1 LNLPGSNL
9 LDIAAGAVERAMARG
24 ASGAECTLSEG
35 DEFSVSVRMSEVE
48 TLKEAG
54 SRAAGIRILKGTR
67 VGSSYT
73 SDLTPEGIAQ
83 MVNAAFEIGEIA
95 TEDPFAGLPDAG
107 DLGKL
112 EGDLQLYSRDIDAI
126 STPQRIEL
134 ARRTEAAA
142 LAYDPRITNSKG
154 ASFDTYTG
162 RRAFA
167 NSLGFSGEYRSSYCS
182 ISVMPVAK
190 QGTVME
196 RDYWHSSSR
205 RFAGLDQPEEVGR
218 IAAERVIRRL
228 GAQKVA
234 TQKVPVI
241 FEPRTARSLLGHVF
255 EAVDGRSIYRGSSFL
270 AGKLGET
277 VAAASV
283 NVVDDGTIPGLMGT
297 SPFDDEGVPSR
308 RTVVIENGVLRNY
321 LLNSY
326 AARKLGLHTT
336 GNASRG
342 VTGNAGISNGNF
354 YLEKGPKS
362 QEEMIRGVKNGF
374 LVTELIGQGVN
385 IVTGD
390 YSRGA
395 AGIWIRDGELAFPV
409 SEVTIAST
417 LQEMLAGIVGIG
429 DDLRFRN
436 SMESPTLMIGEMT
449 VGGR

>member
-1 LNLPGSNL
+1 LNL
-9 LDIAAGAVERAMARG
+9 LDIATEAVEKAVRRG
-24 ASGAECTLSEG
+24 ATGAECTLAEG
-35 DEFSVSVRMSEVE
+35 DEFEASVRMSEVE

-54 SRAAGIRILKGTR
+54 SRSAGIRILIGQR

-73 SDLTPEGIAQ
+73 SDLSPDGIAQ
-83 MVNAAFEIGEIA
+83 MLDAAFQIAEIT
-95 TEDPFAGLPDAG
+95 TEDPFAGLPDPG

-112 EGDLQLYSRDIDAI
+112 DGDLQLYSTDIDEL
-126 STPQRIEL
+126 STSQKIEL

-142 LAYDPRITNSKG
+142 LNYDPRITNSKG

-162 RRAFA
+162 RRVFA
-167 NSLGFSGEYRSSYCS
+167 NSLGFAGEYRSSYCS
-182 ISVMPVAK
+182 LSVMPVAK
-190 QGTVME
+190 EGALME

-205 RFAGLDQPEEVGR
+205 RLSGLDQPEEVGR

-228 GAQKVA
+228 GAQKVP

-255 EAVDGRSIYRGSSFL
+255 EAVHGSAIYRGASFL
-270 AGKLGET
+270 AGKLGEKI
-277 VAAASV
+277 AAASV
-283 NVVDDGTIPGLMGT
+283 NVIDDGTLPGLMGT

-308 RTVVIENGVLRNY
+308 RTVVIENGVLKSY
-321 LLNSY
+321 MLNSY
-326 AARKLGLHTT
+326 TARKLGLRTT

-342 VTGNAGISNGNF
+342 VTGNAGISTGNF
-354 YLEKGPKS
+354 YLEKGTQS
-362 QEEMIRGVKNGF
+362 QDELIRGVKNGF
-374 LVTELIGQGVN
+374 FVTELIGQGVN
-385 IVTGD
+385 TVTGD

-395 AGIWIRDGELAFPV
+395 AGVWIRDGELAFPV

-417 LQEMLAGIVGIG
+417 LQEMLAGIAGIG
-429 DDLRFRN
+429 SDLCFRN

>member
-1 LNLPGSNL
+1 MNL
-9 LDIAAGAVERAMARG
+9 LDIATEAVERAVKRG
-24 ASGAECTLSEG
+24 ATGAECTISEG
-35 DEFSVSVRMSEVE
+35 DEFSASVRMSEVE

-54 SRAAGIRILKGTR
+54 SRSAGIRILKGKH

-73 SDLTPEGIAQ
+73 SDLSREGIAQ
-83 MVNAAFEIGEIA
+83 MLDAAFQIGEIT
-95 TEDPFAGLPDAG
+95 TEDPFAGLPDAA
-107 DLGKL
+107 DLGKID
-112 EGDLQLYSRDIDAI
+112 GDLQLYSTDIDALT
-126 STPQRIEL
+126 TPEKIEL

-154 ASFDTYTG
+154 ASFDTYAG
-162 RRAFA
+162 RRVFA
-167 NSLGFSGEYRSSYCS
+167 NSLGFAGEYRTSYCS
-182 ISVMPVAK
+182 LSVMPVAK
-190 QGTVME
+190 EGSLME
-196 RDYWHSSSR
+196 RDYWHSAAR
-205 RFAGLDQPEEVGR
+205 RFSGLDQPEEVGR

-228 GAQKVA
+228 GARKMP

-241 FEPRTARSLLGHVF
+241 FEPRTAKSLLGHVF
-255 EAVDGRSIYRGSSFL
+255 EAVNGSAIYRGASFL
-270 AGKLGET
+270 AGKLGQKI
-277 VAAASV
+277 ASDAV
-283 NVVDDGTIPGLMGT
+283 TIIDDGTLPGLMGT

-308 RTVVIENGVLRNY
+308 RTVVVENGVLKSY

-326 AARKLGLHTT
+326 AARKLGLRTT

-342 VTGNAGISNGNF
+342 VTGNAGISTGNF
-354 YLEKGPKS
+354 YLQKGV
-362 QEEMIRGVKNGF
+362 QTQDELVRGVKNGF
-374 LVTELIGQGVN
+374 LVTELIGHGVN

-417 LQEMLAGIVGIG
+417 LQEMLAGIVAIA

-449 VGGR
+449 VGGK

>member
-1 LNLPGSNL
+1 
-9 LDIAAGAVERAMARG
+9 MA
-24 ASGAECTLSEG
+24 
-35 DEFSVSVRMSEVE
+35 EVE
-48 TLKEAG
+48 TLQEAG
-54 SRAAGIRILKGTR
+54 SRSAGIRILMGKR

-73 SDLTPEGIAQ
+73 SDLTSEGIAQ
-83 MVNAAFEIGEIA
+83 MLDAAFQIGEIT
-95 TEDPFAGLPDAG
+95 TEDPFAGLPDAN

-112 EGDLQLYSRDIDAI
+112 DGDLQLYSDDIDSL
-126 STPQRIEL
+126 STPEKIEL

-162 RRAFA
+162 RRVFS

-205 RFAGLDQPEEVGR
+205 RLAGLDQPEEVGR
-218 IAAERVIRRL
+218 IAAARVIRRL

-234 TQKVPVI
+234 TQKVSVI
-241 FEPRTARSLLGHVF
+241 FEPRTARSMLGHLF
-255 EAVDGRSIYRGSSFL
+255 EAADGRSIYRSASFL
-270 AGKLGET
+270 AGKLGQKI
-277 VAAASV
+277 AAESV
-283 NVVDDGTIPGLMGT
+283 NVIDDGTIPGLMGT

-326 AARKLGLHTT
+326 AARKLGMHTT

-354 YLEKGPKS
+354 YLEKGTES
-362 QEEMIRGVKNGF
+362 QDELIRGVKNGF
-374 LVTELIGQGVN
+374 FVTELIGQGVN

-417 LQEMLAGIVGIG
+417 LQEMLSGIVGIG
-429 DDLRFRN
+429 NDLCFRG
-436 SMESPTLMIGEMT
+436 SIESPTLMIGEMT